1 MKTLD
6 QIISNLLTQSNAR
19 KRSLSRFVIKEIG
32 CKTNTEDLHAY
43 DISHL

>member
-6 QIISNLLTQSNAR
+6 QIISNL
-19 KRSLSRFVIKEIG
+19 LSRFVIKEIG